1 MNIFEKDFII
11 VPINEHS
18 HWFVAVI
25 CFPGMIGKHRVDNN
39 ELIPE
44 DPNKPV
50 NPTVT
55 TPKVKRQKILKI
67 GSTSI
72 IPINKG
78 NSFSLDD
85 DSDRDEADASDD
97 DMVVE
102 DDSHSFVDKSKLTSV
117 FSYWFKISCK
127 CSSLL
132 LINCAFFFGF

>member
-50 NPTVT
+50 NPVT

-78 NSFSLDD
+78 NSFSLGDD

-102 DDSHSFVDKSKLTSV
+102 EDVHSFVDKSASK
-117 FSYWFKISCK
+117 
-127 CSSLL
+127 
-132 LINCAFFFGF
+132 

>member
-102 DDSHSFVDKSKLTSV
+102 DDSHSFMDKSKLNSV
-117 FSYWFKISCK
+117 FAYWFTFNKLC
-127 CSSLL
+127 L
-132 LINCAFFFGF
+132 FFGF

>member
-117 FSYWFKISCK
+117 FSYLVQNFVKMFVFTFNK
-127 CSSLL
+127 LR
-132 LINCAFFFGF
+132 FFFGF